1 MNANTFAHVTIVPFC
16 IRDFYED
23 LFAFHRY
30 GPSLGPGISAE
41 TLVKEFL
48 GAGEGAEKINSTT
61 GSFSVRGAL
70 DIDTSSS
77 SMETNGVAEEASG
90 SNQQAEFIERVKYIP
105 LRLTWSERKSLRLCE
120 AALNVSFKCVPSS
133 PSFGFCL
140 DCFWVH
146 NHYSYEELTTHS
158 PYQS

>member
-1 MNANTFAHVTIVPFC
+1 MS
-16 IRDFYED
+16 Y
-23 LFAFHRY
+23 FAFPRY
-30 GPSLGPGISAE
+30 GPSLGPGVSAE

-77 SMETNGVAEEASG
+77 SMETNGVAEESS

-120 AALNVSFKCVPSS
+120 AALNVSYNCVPSTS
-133 PSFGFCL
+133 SFG
-140 DCFWVH
+140 VA
-146 NHYSYEELTTHS
+146 LTL
-158 PYQS
+158 PGPE

>member
-1 MNANTFAHVTIVPFC
+1 M
-16 IRDFYED
+16 
-23 LFAFHRY
+23 
-30 GPSLGPGISAE
+30 
-41 TLVKEFL
+41 

-77 SMETNGVAEEASG
+77 SMETNGVVEESS

-120 AALNVSFKCVPSS
+120 AALNVSIEFWIMLQCTAVGNGDESD
-133 PSFGFCL
+133 GF
-140 DCFWVH
+140 H
-146 NHYSYEELTTHS
+146 
-158 PYQS
+158 